1 MTTKIH
7 RAVRLARLGVL
18 FAVAFSIF
26 PAQGQELPLV
36 NSRLAAEFGAQSND
50 SLSMPTDVAVS
61 AQGRVYIVDSGR
73 HRIMSYDAVANTLG
87 SFGSEGDGEGQLSG
101 PVGIDV
107 DSKGNIYVADK
118 NNNRVQVFKADG
130 SFQRS
135 LPVEEAGTAAMPVD
149 VAVSINSKTLYVTT
163 NDTHKVLAVTS
174 RGKPTTAWGGQG
186 EEPGQFNYP
195 ATLTVDVSGNVLVV
209 DVINARVQ
217 VFTEEGAPT
226 AQFGKYGAS
235 PGSFIRPKGVAVDAA
250 GRIFVSDSY
259 LGVVQVLSPTGE
271 FIGVLGVDG
280 EAVRFKAPTGLAF
293 AGGRLYVTD
302 MLAGKVLAYDMGGAQ

>member
-1 MTTKIH
+1 MKSRIIATLLIAT
-7 RAVRLARLGVL
+7 LAMPA
-18 FAVAFSIF
+18 FA
-26 PAQGQELPLV
+26 QELPLV
-36 NSRLAAEFGAQSND
+36 NARVAAEFGAVTGD
-50 SLSMPTDVAVS
+50 GLSMPTDVAVS
-61 AQGRVYIVDSGR
+61 GEGRVYIVDSGR
-73 HRIMSYDAVANTLG
+73 HRIKTYDTAGNPLG
-87 SFGSEGDGEGQLSG
+87 SFAAEGEGEGQLSG

-107 DSKGNIYVADK
+107 ARNGTVYVADK

-135 LPVEEAGTAAMPVD
+135 LPVEEAGVAAEPVD
-149 VAVSINSKTLYVTT
+149 VAVSAKGKTVYVTT
-163 NDTHKVLAVTS
+163 NDTHKVLALTN
-174 RGKPTTAWGGQG
+174 RGKFVNAWGGQG
-186 EEPGQFNYP
+186 DEPGQFNYP

-235 PGSFIRPKGVAVDAA
+235 PGSFIRPKGIAVDGA

-259 LGVVQVLSPTGE
+259 LGVVQVLSPAGE

-280 EAVRFKAPTGLAF
+280 
-293 AGGRLYVTD
+293 
-302 MLAGKVLAYDMGGAQ
+302 